1 MVVMMIKI
9 QGILVLVLVAMMA
22 VLLASCVSVGD
33 NDSKDLPWSA
43 PAGWENSTLG
53 VPM

>member
-1 MVVMMIKI
+1 MTAMIKTQSI
-9 QGILVLVLVAMMA
+9 VILVMVAMMA
-22 VLLASCVSVGD
+22 LLLASCVSVGD
-33 NDSKDLPWSA
+33 NESKDLPWSA

>member
-1 MVVMMIKI
+1 MTVMIKI
-9 QGILVLVLVAMMA
+9 QSIVVLAMAAVMA
-22 VLLASCVSVGD
+22 LLLASCVSVGD
-33 NDSKDLPWSA
+33 NESKDLPWSA